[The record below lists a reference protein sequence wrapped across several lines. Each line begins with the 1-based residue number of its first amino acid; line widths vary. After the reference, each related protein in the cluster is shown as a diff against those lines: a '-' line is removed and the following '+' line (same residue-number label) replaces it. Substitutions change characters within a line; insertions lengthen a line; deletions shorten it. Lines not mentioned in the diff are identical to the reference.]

1 MNRKNETD
9 FWQKQADEGSLLVA
23 VHEGVN
29 PADPH
34 VFTLMV

>member
-23 VHEGVN
+23 VHEGV
-29 PADPH
+29 PQIRM
-34 VFTLMV
+34 FLR